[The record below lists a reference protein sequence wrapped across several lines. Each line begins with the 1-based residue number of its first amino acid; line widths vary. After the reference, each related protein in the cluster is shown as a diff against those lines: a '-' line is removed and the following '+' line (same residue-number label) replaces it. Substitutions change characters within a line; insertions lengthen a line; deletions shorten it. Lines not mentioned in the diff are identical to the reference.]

1 MFTSSPDRIRIMAVK
16 DFDESLSQLVG
27 KIAAVSNSGR
37 YPEPGAASVELAFN
51 DGSRLRSD
59 YWRIIKHEKAGLSS
73 FDNDQKSGL
82 PANIDAI
89 LELDLELQ
97 DRKVSGAHWDRR
109 TGDLIFMF
117 EGEIEFQVLNF
128 TGYEVWK
135 IHFSNGSGEY
145 SPYAK

>member
-1 MFTSSPDRIRIMAVK
+1 MQSMYAK
-16 DFDESLSQLVG
+16 DFDESLSQLKG

-37 YPEPGAASVELAFN
+37 YPEPGAASVELTFN

-59 YWRIIKHEKAGLSS
+59 YWRIIKRGKADLSS
-73 FDNDQKSGL
+73 FDHNQKYGL
-82 PANIDAI
+82 PAKIDAF

-97 DRKVSGAHWDRR
+97 DRKVIGARWDCR
-109 TGDLIFMF
+109 TGDLIFEF
-117 EGEIEFQVLNF
+117 EGEIEFQALNF
-128 TGYEVWK
+128 TGYEVWE